1 VNVLPY
7 VEICGITERGQAES
21 IRNRVR
27 RAGLEDVSDRRLVF
41 GVMASRQTVI
51 RSKPNDMPH
60 RYPRSEQ
67 LASLVTQSNPMD
79 PIEMRL
85 HYEDSGKPDPNG
97 EDGGASLFDR
107 VSFAVE
113 ACLTDDEERVD
124 GVGGLWGLQLNVP
137 WPEPEQ
143 VKKIAAEFPITEI
156 TLQIGPE
163 AMAKYPPGSPM
174 FYEAI
179 DSYSGKVNGFML
191 DFSNGTGTNIELRK
205 ATDILCALRDEY
217 PLLGFGVAGGLCAER
232 VYEAANLLC
241 LVPRL
246 SVSMLSAIRIPTDG
260 GGILD
265 IDRAVDAA
273 NSIFTLTT
281 MN

>member
-1 VNVLPY
+1 MNPLPY
-7 VEICGITERGQAES
+7 IEICGITERGQAES
-21 IRNRVR
+21 IRNRIR
-27 RAGLEDVSDRRLVF
+27 SMGLEDVSDRRLVF

-51 RSKPNDMPH
+51 YSKPNDQPH

-67 LASLVTQSNPMD
+67 LASLFAQSNPLD

-97 EDGGASLFDR
+97 DEGGASLFDR

-113 ACLTDDEERVD
+113 ACLTDDTETVD
-124 GVGGLWGLQLNVP
+124 GVEGPWGLQLNVP
-137 WPEPEQ
+137 WPDPVQ

-163 AMAKYPPGSPM
+163 AMAKYPPGSPA

-179 DSYSGKVNGFML
+179 DSYAGKANGFML
-191 DFSNGTGTNIELRK
+191 DFSNGTGAHIELRK
-205 ATDILCALRDEY
+205 ATEILCALRDEY

-241 LVPRL
+241 LVPRV

-260 GGILD
+260 GGVLD

-273 NSIFTLTT
+273 SAVLTLTT
-281 MN
+281 LN